1 MVDPYWLALQRT
13 HGVGNALYRALIETF
28 GDAQAVF
35 SAARGALNRVPGM
48 SAQALEAITRGPDD
62 ALLASDSEWLRAD
75 GNCVIAIGDERFPA
89 LLNEISDPPAL
100 LFVRGDPTLLLR
112 PQIAVVGSRNPTPSG
127 IDTARAFAAHLARA
141 GLAITSGLAEGIDA
155 AAHEGALSVPAPTVA
170 VLGTGV
176 DRVYPA
182 RHHALAH
189 RVAAQGALVSEF
201 PIGTAAARGHFP
213 RRNRIISGLSLAT
226 LVVEAGLRSG
236 SLITARLAA
245 EQGREVMA
253 IPGSIHSP
261 LARGCHTLIR
271 QGAKLVETATDVLE
285 ELAPLA
291 SFAMDAMAARDT
303 HETPPADDAAAK
315 LLESM
320 GFEPVTVDT
329 LVERTGLTAGAVS
342 SMLLKME
349 IHGAVAQSP
358 GGRYVRVHPDHRS
371 ASQ

>member
-1 MVDPYWLALQRT
+1 MVDPYWLALQRA
-13 HGVGNALYRALIETF
+13 HGVGNALFRALIETF
-28 GDAQAVF
+28 GDAGAVF
-35 SAARGALNRVPGM
+35 SSGRGALSRVPGM
-48 SAQALEAITRGPDD
+48 SAQALEAITRGPDES
-62 ALLASDSEWLRAD
+62 LLASDSEWLGAD
-75 GNCVIAIGDERFPA
+75 GNYAIAIGDERYPA
-89 LLNEISDPPAL
+89 LLNEIADPPAL
-100 LFVRGDPTLLLR
+100 LFVRGDPALLLR
-112 PQIAVVGSRNPTPSG
+112 PQIAIVGSRNPTPTG
-127 IDTARAFAAHLARA
+127 VDTARAFAAHLARA
-141 GLAITSGLAEGIDA
+141 GLVITSGLAEGIDA
-155 AAHEGALSVPAPTVA
+155 AAHEGALSALAPTVA

-182 RHHALAH
+182 RHRELAH

-201 PIGTAAARGHFP
+201 PVGTSAAREHFP

-261 LARGCHTLIR
+261 LARGCHALIR
-271 QGAKLVETATDVLE
+271 QGAKLVETASDVLE

-291 SFAMDAMAARDT
+291 SFAMEAMAPPDAQQ
-303 HETPPADDAAAK
+303 TPQTDDATAQ
-315 LLESM
+315 LLECM

-358 GGRYVRVHPDHRS
+358 GGRYVRVRSDHRS
-371 ASQ
+371 SSQ

>member
-1 MVDPYWLALQRT
+1 
-13 HGVGNALYRALIETF
+13 
-28 GDAQAVF
+28 
-35 SAARGALNRVPGM
+35 
-48 SAQALEAITRGPDD
+48 
-62 ALLASDSEWLRAD
+62 
-75 GNCVIAIGDERFPA
+75 
-89 LLNEISDPPAL
+89 
-100 LFVRGDPTLLLR
+100 
-112 PQIAVVGSRNPTPSG
+112 
-127 IDTARAFAAHLARA
+127 
-141 GLAITSGLAEGIDA
+141 
-155 AAHEGALSVPAPTVA
+155 
-170 VLGTGV
+170 
-176 DRVYPA
+176 
-182 RHHALAH
+182 
-189 RVAAQGALVSEF
+189 
-201 PIGTAAARGHFP
+201 
-213 RRNRIISGLSLAT
+213 